1 MKYKI
6 TATLTCMCLLATL
19 AGCGTP
25 AVSVSTPEAIAET
38 SAEMPISNSEDS
50 ADEAAIEDS
59 LSTTTEEPE
68 VLSYDQVLFGTDVL
82 NIDFTIPEEDWDY
95 LMENATEKPWISGDI
110 TIDGETFENVGIKTK
125 GNTSLSSV
133 AMSGSNRFS
142 LKVNFGKYEKDQ
154 TCFGLDKLALNNIF
168 ADNTYLKEYMSYH
181 LFHYMGV
188 PAPLCTYAKIT
199 VNGDFYGLY
208 LAVED
213 TDSSFLDR
221 NYGADTKV
229 EAYKPETFGF
239 GAMPKFPRG
248 DNDSEDGG
256 GGFPGGFPFPG
267 ELPDFEGG
275 FPPPPS
281 DFQPPENF
289 SPPEGSPRFPGPG
302 GMGSGVSLKYVDD
315 DPESYQSIFDN
326 NITKIKD
333 DDQTRLIASLK
344 GIHESEGRDLEKYIN
359 VDEVLRYAA
368 CNVFLVNMD
377 SYFSQMGH
385 NYVLV
390 EEQGVLSMIPW
401 DYNLSFGTH
410 EISSASEAVNYAIDT
425 VFSGTTAEER
435 PIVGKLL
442 ADDAYLERYH
452 DYLREIA
459 EDYIGSGLFS
469 ETLEEKYE
477 LLTPYVQEDTTSFGG
492 YDAFP
497 AGVYTLYLYGTLR
510 AESILGQL
518 EGTIPAKAEERTDST
533 SLVDASCLDMSN
545 LGTMGGGRPGR
556 N

>member
-1 MKYKI
+1 MKCKI
-6 TATLTCMCLLATL
+6 TAMLTCMCLLTAL

-25 AVSVSTPEAIAET
+25 TVPVSTPEGIVET
-38 SAEMPISNSEDS
+38 SAEMPISKPEDS
-50 ADEAAIEDS
+50 AEEAAANDS
-59 LSTTTEEPE
+59 ISTTTEEPE
-68 VLSYDQVLFGTDVL
+68 VLSYDQVLFGADVL
-82 NIDFTIPEEDWDY
+82 NVDFTIPEEDWAY
-95 LMENATEKPWISGDI
+95 LMENATEKPWISGDV

-125 GNTSLSSV
+125 GNTSLSTV
-133 AMSGSNRFS
+133 AMSGSDRFS
-142 LKVNFGKYEKDQ
+142 LKVNFGKYKEDQ

-229 EAYKPETFGF
+229 EAYKPENLEFDG
-239 GAMPKFPRG
+239 MPQFPRG
-248 DNDSEDGG
+248 DNDSEEAGH
-256 GGFPGGFPFPG
+256 GFPGGFPPPG

-275 FPPPPS
+275 FPPLPG
-281 DFQPPENF
+281 DFPLPENF
-289 SPPEGSPRFPGPG
+289 SPPGGFIGFG
-302 GMGSGVSLKYVDD
+302 GMDSGVSLKYVDD

-326 NITKIKD
+326 NITKIKEK
-333 DDQTRLIASLK
+333 DQIRLIASLK
-344 GIHESEGRDLEKYIN
+344 GISESEGSDLEQYIN
-359 VDEVLRYAA
+359 VDEILRYTA

-377 SYFSQMGH
+377 SYFSHMGH
-385 NYVLV
+385 NYVLA
-390 EEQGVLSMIPW
+390 EEQGILSMIPW

-410 EISSASEAVNYAIDT
+410 EISSASEAINYAIDT

-435 PIVGKLL
+435 PIVGKPL
-442 ADDAYLERYH
+442 ADDTYLERYH

-469 ETLEEKYE
+469 ETLQEKYE
-477 LLTPYVQEDTTSFGG
+477 LLDPYVQEDATSFGG

-497 AGVYTLYLYGTLR
+497 TGVYSLYLFGTLR

-518 EGTIPAKAEERTDST
+518 EGTIPAKAEERTDFT
-533 SLVDASCLDMSN
+533 SLVDASYLDMSN
-545 LGTMGGGRPGR
+545 LGTMGRGRLGR